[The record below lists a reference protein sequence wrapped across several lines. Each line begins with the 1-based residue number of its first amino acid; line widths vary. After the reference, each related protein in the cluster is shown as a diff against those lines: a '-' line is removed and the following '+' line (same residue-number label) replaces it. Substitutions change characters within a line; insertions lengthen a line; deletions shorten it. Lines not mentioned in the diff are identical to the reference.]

1 MYLNG
6 AQQVGS
12 QAEAA
17 MASMQAHGVLPIP
30 SNFSVWYAYHS
41 GHNSDL
47 TRAIDVLVS
56 NHCPIDDQTLDELHA
71 KFFRAPVASISEKAL
86 CDKTIRARDTLKTVL
101 ALVEKARNDADGIG
115 MAIDDISTQFLANV
129 SSLADLIDSLVEE
142 TSRIV
147 GRSERLGLDLKQS
160 SDKINALERSLQD
173 LQREATT
180 DGLTGIANRRYFD
193 MALQTM
199 SGDAMNSGDDLTLLL
214 IDIDHFKKVN
224 DTWGHATGDAVIQFV
239 ANTLAQSVKGQDCV
253 ARYGGEE
260 FAVILPST
268 SIDAAMHVGENIRTA
283 LARRLFVPRHLDET
297 VGAVTVSIGVAC
309 YEPGE
314 PLSEWI
320 ERADSALY
328 KAKKTGRDR
337 VISA

>member
-1 MYLNG
+1 MYSNG
-6 AQQVGS
+6 AERVGS

-56 NHCPIDDQTLDELHA
+56 NHCPIDDRTLDELHA
-71 KFFRAPVASISEKAL
+71 KFFGPPVSEKAL

-101 ALVEKARNDADGIG
+101 ALVEKAKNDADGIG
-115 MAIDDISTQFLANV
+115 MAINDVSTQFLANV
-129 SSLADLIDSLVEE
+129 NSLADLIDSLVEE

-160 SDKINALERSLQD
+160 SDKIDALERTLED
-173 LQREATT
+173 LRREATT

-193 MALQTM
+193 MVLQTM
-199 SGDAMNSGDDLTLLL
+199 SGDAMNSGDDLSLLL

-239 ANTLAQSVKGQDCV
+239 ANTLAQNVKGQDCV

-260 FAVILPST
+260 FAVILPTT
-268 SIDAAMHVGENIRTA
+268 SIDAAMRVGENIRTA
-283 LARRLFVPRHLDET
+283 LSRRLFVPHHLDET
-297 VGAVTVSIGVAC
+297 VGAVTVSIGIAC

-314 PLSEWI
+314 PLAEWI
-320 ERADSALY
+320 QRADAALY
-328 KAKKTGRDR
+328 EAKKTGRDR